1 MAVAQGP
8 EPYGDGY
15 SVVRGIE
22 AAVPARFGNRSIL
35 LTTKEGGLIC
45 VAPGDQPEVLAHF
58 AEQAYAATDGLV
70 ATGRPG
76 PSAGGVVHSYEEA
89 LNALDPDRQLAA
101 LPVTG
106 AGVRGTARRAHEG
119 HVLAVDALKL
129 RSQPVGQPVVATDH
143 HLLGGMR
150 LLVGCG
156 G

>member
-1 MAVAQGP
+1 MAQGP

-70 ATGRPG
+70 AIGRPAPVPAEWCTPTRR
-76 PSAGGVVHSYEEA
+76 PSTPSTPTGSSR
-89 LNALDPDRQLAA
+89 PSPP
-101 LPVTG
+101 PVPACG
-106 AGVRGTARRAHEG
+106 A
-119 HVLAVDALKL
+119 
-129 RSQPVGQPVVATDH
+129 P
-143 HLLGGMR
+143 LGGPTR
-150 LLVGCG
+150 VTCSR
-156 G
+156 